1 VDCDVSHVRR
11 ADLATVNT
19 LARAVLNARR
29 QGTLIRFV
37 NAARALQ
44 ELIVFVGLEAV
55 LLGRLEGEAEERE
68 EPVGVEERVEPDD
81 LPV

>member
-1 VDCDVSHVRR
+1 MDCDVSHVRR

-81 LPV
+81 LPI

>member
-1 VDCDVSHVRR
+1 MDCDVSHVRR